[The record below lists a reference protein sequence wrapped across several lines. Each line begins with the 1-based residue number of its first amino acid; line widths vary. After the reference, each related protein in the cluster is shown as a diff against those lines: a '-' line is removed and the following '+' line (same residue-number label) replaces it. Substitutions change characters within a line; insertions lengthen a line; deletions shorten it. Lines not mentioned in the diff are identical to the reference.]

1 MSLSVARQ
9 FVFALV
15 VACVPLTV
23 LAEVQPPPGFTA
35 LFNGEDLA
43 GWHAANFHQ
52 VKMSPA
58 EFATLPDEE
67 RTTQLRDW
75 WKEAIQHWRVENGE
89 LVNDGKGAYLTTDR
103 EYGDIELLIEYKTV
117 PLADSGIYLRGT
129 PQVQIWDTTEA
140 GGKWERNADKGSGGL
155 FNNAKETQG
164 QLPLVNADAP
174 FGQWNRFRIVQVG
187 SRTSVWLNGRLV
199 VDHAL
204 MENFWDREQPLF
216 ARGSIQLQTHGGEIR
231 WRNLFV
237 REIPSHEAN
246 LILATRG
253 DEGFDSIF
261 NGRDFTGW
269 SGAVDEYEVID
280 GAVLCQP
287 GHGGNIFTAA
297 EYGDFALRLE
307 FRLPPGG
314 NNGLAIRYPGEGNA
328 AYDGM
333 TELQVLD
340 TNHPIYAGRLKPRQY
355 HGSAYGIQAAHNG
368 FLRPVGQ
375 WNFQEVTVQGSTIK
389 VELNGT
395 VILDVDLSTITEY
408 AGGREHPGKDR
419 TSGHFGFAG
428 HGDAVRFRRMR
439 IKTLTAETESVAPA
453 DSQASPAQ

>member
-1 MSLSVARQ
+1 MSASVARR
-9 FVFALV
+9 FLFALIV
-15 VACVPLTV
+15 VWSPLTV
-23 LAEVQPPPGFTA
+23 FAEVQPPPGFTA

-52 VKMSPA
+52 LKLSPA
-58 EFATLPDEE
+58 EFAALPEEE
-67 RTTQLRDW
+67 RNAKLQEQ
-75 WKEAIQHWRVENGE
+75 WKDAVKHWSVDNGE
-89 LVNDGKGAYLTTDR
+89 LVNDGHGAYLTTDR
-103 EYGDIELLIEYKTV
+103 EFGDIELLIEYKTV

-140 GGKWERNADKGSGGL
+140 GGKWDRNADKGSGGL
-155 FNNAKETQG
+155 FNNAKTSPG

-174 FGQWNRFRIVQVG
+174 FGEWNRFRIVQIG
-187 SRTSVWLNGRLV
+187 ARTSVWLNGRLV
-199 VDHAL
+199 VDHEL
-204 MENFWDREQPLF
+204 MDNYWNRELPLP
-216 ARGSIQLQTHGGEIR
+216 AKGPIQLQTHGGEIR

-261 NGRDFTGW
+261 NGRDLTGW
-269 SGAVDEYEVID
+269 SGPVEQYEVIN
-280 GAVLCQP
+280 GAVLCKP
-287 GHGGNIFTAA
+287 GHGGNIYTDAV
-297 EYGDFALRLE
+297 YDDFVVRLE

-340 TNHPIYAGRLKPRQY
+340 TNHPIYAGWLKPTQY
-355 HGSAYGIQAAHNG
+355 HGSAYGIKAAHNG
-368 FLRPVGQ
+368 YLRPTGQ

-395 VILDVDLSTITEY
+395 VILDVDVSTITEY

-428 HGDAVRFRRMR
+428 HRDPVRFRGMR
-439 IKTLTAETESVAPA
+439 IKRLPKQSESEAASTEEA
-453 DSQASPAQ
+453 ASN